1 MSAGFIP
8 TPEMVDAVSEWHQR
22 QGAEQIRRPLVPTLR
37 ARFELD
43 NAQAIAVIRAA
54 DLRRAR
60 AV

>member
-1 MSAGFIP
+1 MSGGFTP

-22 QGAEQIRRPLVPTLR
+22 QGAEQIRRPLVPFLR
-37 ARFELD
+37 DQFGLD